1 MNFNIQT
8 FYKMGMVCFIVI
20 ALGNSYSMIHA
31 WQILDIGAKV
41 SRIAGVGFNFLL
53 VYFFYWMFSSSKKQE
68 EGVGEMM
75 DDQDIL
81 KLLKKS

>member
-1 MNFNIQT
+1 
-8 FYKMGMVCFIVI
+8 MGIVCFIVI

-53 VYFFYWMFSSSKKQE
+53 VYFFYWMFKSNKASETQQIKTDKE
-68 EGVGEMM
+68 V
-75 DDQDIL
+75 L
-81 KLLKKS
+81 KALNLK

>member
-1 MNFNIQT
+1 
-8 FYKMGMVCFIVI
+8 MGIVCFIVI

-53 VYFFYWMFSSSKKQE
+53 VYFFYWMFKSNKASETQQIRTDKE
-68 EGVGEMM
+68 V
-75 DDQDIL
+75 L
-81 KLLKKS
+81 KALNLK

>member
-53 VYFFYWMFSSSKKQE
+53 VYFFYWMLKSNKASETQQIKTDE
-68 EGVGEMM
+68 E
-75 DDQDIL
+75 IL
-81 KLLKKS
+81 GALDLK